1 MNMMKRKEKF
11 DEIVSKLKEIEGTK
25 LYRDNQSTIE
35 FHMKRLRAY
44 FGQTNADERLLE
56 LDFDVSMKELKAI
69 LNQ

>member
-1 MNMMKRKEKF
+1 MNMIKRKEKF

-25 LYRDNQSTIE
+25 LYQENQSTIE

-44 FGQTNADERLLE
+44 FSQTNANEELLE
-56 LDFDVSMKELKAI
+56 LDFDVSIKKLKAI